1 MYVENALGW
10 VGIQNVAEHGIWGC
24 RAVLEEDIFSM
35 NNYACL
41 FMKN

>member
-24 RAVLEEDIFSM
+24 RAVLEEVAISM
-35 NNYACL
+35 NNYACP
-41 FMKN
+41 FVKS